1 MLAESY
7 ILTSHGVC
15 WHVLASFVVWRYL
28 DGVWGVVW
36 GYMSDVCGYLRCLH
50 VSGGLSRNSSLA
62 GCGEFTLFCH
72 GHERQDF
79 FHLSILRHKNIKMS
93 IYILYKN
100 GWVLP
105 FFSFLMSVKEK

>member
-7 ILTSHGVC
+7 ILTSPGVC

-36 GYMSDVCGYLRCLH
+36 GYMSDVFGYIRCLH
-50 VSGGLSRNSSLA
+50 VSGGLSRCSALVGWRIHTVMA
-62 GCGEFTLFCH
+62 WP
-72 GHERQDF
+72 RKARF
-79 FHLSILRHKNIKMS
+79 FHLSILRHQNIKMS
-93 IYILYKN
+93 IYILCKN

>member
-7 ILTSHGVC
+7 ILTSPGVC

-50 VSGGLSRNSSLA
+50 VSGGYLGVHPLP
-62 GCGEFTLFCH
+62 GGEFTLFWH
-72 GHERQDF
+72 SHERQDF
-79 FHLSILRHKNIKMS
+79 FHLSILRHQNIKMS

>member
-1 MLAESY
+1 MCL
-7 ILTSHGVC
+7 G
-15 WHVLASFVVWRYL
+15 
-28 DGVWGVVW
+28 
-36 GYMSDVCGYLRCLH
+36 GYLGIHPLP
-50 VSGGLSRNSSLA
+50 G
-62 GCGEFTLFCH
+62 GEFTLFCH

-79 FHLSILRHKNIKMS
+79 FHLSILRHQNIKMS